1 MIKRIYF
8 SLELLV
14 VFILHFFKANL
25 EVACWVFIPN
35 RFLRPA
41 VVRVPIRIQNDAVIA
56 LLSWM
61 ISLTPG
67 SLMVAIPRHKRCLYV
82 HFLHT
87 RDPDKSI
94 ASIQRSYENRLLKI
108 TAPEVLL

>member
-1 MIKRIYF
+1 MKRIYYSF
-8 SLELLV
+8 ELLF
-14 VFILHFFKANL
+14 VFACHFVLANL

-41 VVRVPIRIQNDAVIA
+41 VVCVPIRIKHDGVLA
-56 LLSWM
+56 LMSWM

-67 SLMVAIPRHKRCLYV
+67 SLIVAIPPNKSCLYV

-87 RDPDKSI
+87 SDPDKSI
-94 ASIQRSYENRLLKI
+94 AYIQRNYENRLLKI
-108 TAPEVLL
+108 TEPEVAL

>member
-1 MIKRIYF
+1 MKRLYYAV
-8 SLELLV
+8 ELLV
-14 VFILHFFKANL
+14 VFTLHFFMANL

-41 VVRVPIRIQNDAVIA
+41 VVCVPIRIKQDRILA
-56 LLSWM
+56 LMSWM

-67 SLMVAIPRHKRCLYV
+67 SLIVSIPRNKRCLYV

-94 ASIQRSYENRLLKI
+94 EYIQRNYEDRLLKI
-108 TAPEVLL
+108 TDPGAL